1 MNKLTFSHDS
11 QTVPIPSN
19 HRIVRYHTFDW
30 VDESGHIHLVYEP
43 VYERIHK
50 LQTVYWYKDQRVYL
64 VNDEFLAYDCEGNV
78 ITVDPSQLNRLNQD
92 EINMFFVLLS
102 NNGFT
107 IKKGELVSSVYYF
120 PRYATQYGFQPT
132 KGTVGDAMWKLY
144 KDWGEAFDH
153 KQDCINWCNHLNSVM
168 RRNYPEITSND

>member
-11 QTVPIPSN
+11 QTVLIPSN

-30 VDESGHIHLVYEP
+30 VDGSGHIHLVYEP

-64 VNDEFLAYDCEGNV
+64 VNDDLLAYDCEGNTIKV
-78 ITVDPSQLNRLNQD
+78 ESDHLGRINQD
-92 EINMFFVLLS
+92 ETNMFFVLLS
-102 NNGFT
+102 KNGFT
-107 IKKGELVSSVYYF
+107 IEKGELVSRFYYF
-120 PRYATQYGFQPT
+120 PQYATLIGFQPR
-132 KGTVGDAMWKLY
+132 KGIVGDSIWGRY
-144 KDWGEAFDH
+144 RDWGEAFNH

-168 RRNYPEITSND
+168 RRNYPEITE

>member
-50 LQTVYWYKDQRVYL
+50 LQTVYWYKGQRVFL
-64 VNDEFLAYDCEGNV
+64 VNDDLLAYDCEGNTIKV
-78 ITVDPSQLNRLNQD
+78 ESDQLGRLSQD
-92 EINMFFVLLS
+92 ETNMFFVLLS

-107 IKKGELVSSVYYF
+107 IEKGELVSRVYYF
-120 PRYATQYGFQPT
+120 PSYATLIGFQPR
-132 KGTVGDAMWKLY
+132 KGIVGDSMWERY
-144 KDWGEAFDH
+144 KNWGEAFDY

-168 RRNYPEITSND
+168 RRNYPHITE

>member
-30 VDESGHIHLVYEP
+30 VDASGYIHLVYEP

-50 LQTVYWYKDQRVYL
+50 LQTVYWCKDQRVYL
-64 VNDEFLAYDCEGNV
+64 VNDDFLAYDCEGNT
-78 ITVDPSQLNRLNQD
+78 IEVDPNHLERLSQD
-92 EINMFFVLLS
+92 ETNMFFVLLS
-102 NNGFT
+102 NNGF
-107 IKKGELVSSVYYF
+107 IIEKGELISNVYYF
-120 PRYATQYGFQPT
+120 PIYSSQFGFQPR
-132 KGTVGDAMWKLY
+132 KGAVGDYKWKQY
-144 KDWGEAFDH
+144 MDWGEAFDL
-153 KQDCINWCNHLNSVM
+153 KQDCINWCNHINSAM